1 MGRPGQPANL
11 TADPANMTV
20 ALFIPCYIDQF
31 YPKAGIATYQL
42 LKKLGCDVVYPR
54 EQTCCGQPL
63 ANSGMEKEARPIYD
77 HFVKTFADFEYVVCP
92 SGSCVYHVNHHYD
105 VAGNDAAVKRVRERT
120 FELADF
126 LVNVLGVSALD
137 ASFSARVGI
146 HNSCHGLRGLRLGS
160 GSERVGADFSYY
172 KYLLDMVDGVE
183 LVELD
188 RVDEC
193 CGFGG
198 TFSVNQPELSTK
210 MGRDRIADHV
220 RHNAQVI
227 TSGDM
232 SCLMHMEGLIRR
244 EGKPLRV
251 MHIAEIL
258 NGGAE
263 I

>member
-1 MGRPGQPANL
+1 MKVG
-11 TADPANMTV
+11 
-20 ALFIPCYIDQF
+20 LFIPCYIDQF
-31 YPKAGIATYQL
+31 YPNAGIATLQL
-42 LKKLGCDVVYPR
+42 LEKVGCEVIYPR

-63 ANSGMEKEARPIYD
+63 ANSGMEREARPIYE
-77 HFVKTFADFEYVVCP
+77 HFVETFAAFDYVVCP

-105 VAGNDAAVKRVRERT
+105 TLEQTEEVRRVRERT

-126 LVNVLGVSALD
+126 LVNVIGVQELD

-146 HNSCHGLRGLRLGS
+146 HNSCHGLRGLRLGA

-172 KYLLDMVDGVE
+172 RYLLGMVKGVE
-183 LVELD
+183 LVPLD

-210 MGRDRIADHV
+210 MGRDRIADHE
-220 RHNAQVI
+220 RHGAEVI

-232 SCLMHMEGLIRR
+232 SCLMHLEGLIRR
-244 EGKPLRV
+244 ENRAIRV
-251 MHIAEIL
+251 MHVAEIL
-258 NGGAE
+258 NSSAYTSDV
-263 I
+263 

>member
-1 MGRPGQPANL
+1 
-11 TADPANMTV
+11 MTV
-20 ALFIPCYIDQF
+20 GLFIPCYIDQF
-31 YPKAGIATYQL
+31 YPRAGIATYEL
-42 LKKLGCDVVYPR
+42 LKQLGCEVVYPR

-63 ANSGMEKEARPIYD
+63 ANSGMEREARPIYD
-77 HFVKTFADFEYVVCP
+77 HFVDTFKDFEYVVCP

-105 VAGNDAAVKRVRERT
+105 VAGDGDDVRRVRERT

-126 LVNVLGVSALD
+126 LVNVLGVDRLE
-137 ASFSARVGI
+137 ASFPHRVGI

-160 GSERVGADFSYY
+160 GSERVTEDFSYY
-172 KYLLDMVDGVE
+172 RYLLSLVDGVE
-183 LVELD
+183 MVELD

-210 MGRDRIADHV
+210 MGKDRIADHL
-220 RHNAQVI
+220 RHGAEVI

-232 SCLMHMEGLIRR
+232 SCLMHLEGLIRR
-244 EGKPLRV
+244 DGLPLRV

-258 NGGAE
+258 RG
-263 I
+263 

>member
-1 MGRPGQPANL
+1 
-11 TADPANMTV
+11 MTV
-20 ALFIPCYIDQF
+20 GLFIPCYIDQF
-31 YPKAGIATYQL
+31 YPRAGIATYEL
-42 LKKLGCDVVYPR
+42 LKQLGCEVVYPR
-54 EQTCCGQPL
+54 AQTCCGQPL
-63 ANSGMEKEARPIYD
+63 ANSGMEREARPIYD
-77 HFVKTFADFEYVVCP
+77 HFVDTFKDFEYVVCP

-105 VAGNDAAVKRVRERT
+105 VAGDGDGVRRVRERT

-126 LVNVLGVSALD
+126 LVNVLGVDKLE
-137 ASFSARVGI
+137 ASFPHRVGI

-160 GSERVGADFSYY
+160 GSERVTEDFSYY
-172 KYLLDMVDGVE
+172 RYLLSLVDGVE

-210 MGRDRIADHV
+210 MGRDRIADHL
-220 RHNAQVI
+220 RHGAEVI

-232 SCLMHMEGLIRR
+232 SCLMHLEGLIRR
-244 EGKPLRV
+244 EGRPLRV

-258 NGGAE
+258 RG
-263 I
+263 